1 MSDNLLS
8 LAGWYILPN
17 LVTGWAQTA
26 FYAVWIRAGDPKP
39 QPGTK
44 VFVQHRKRINILV
57 IVAYLLYTIYEADFQ
72 LRMAGNLYQDLGVG
86 LDVNDKGIN
95 SRFRRLTLLHHPDKV
110 SPGSDRST
118 AESYYV
124 HLKFCRDILIDPT
137 KRFAYDR
144 LGPDIFF
151 WRPQPTSIPDFLLIG
166 LRNLFLYYSGTAAV
180 LTLLGFLG
188 YIKQAAFWRFLA
200 LAALGVFEVHCL
212 TNPHF
217 PRLLTQVVNP
227 IFAIIPTHPQFLPW
241 QLISLLRKLILT
253 AFIAFSQIGPLLASP
268 EAAAAEAQNDQ
279 VSQQQ
284 LQRLGA
290 LGQAL
295 ESEANMLMGLEMTP
309 FANDEAAMREMR
321 GRMKRFLVE
330 NTVRSNVEVRNAMG
344 EAIARRRQG
353 VPHGAVGAR

>member
-253 AFIAFSQIGPLLASP
+253 AFIAFSQIGPLLSSP
-268 EAAAAEAQNDQ
+268 ETAAAEAEQNQ

-321 GRMKRFLVE
+321 GRMKRFLVD

>member
-1 MSDNLLS
+1 
-8 LAGWYILPN
+8 
-17 LVTGWAQTA
+17 
-26 FYAVWIRAGDPKP
+26 
-39 QPGTK
+39 
-44 VFVQHRKRINILV
+44 
-57 IVAYLLYTIYEADFQ
+57 
-72 LRMAGNLYQDLGVG
+72 
-86 LDVNDKGIN
+86 
-95 SRFRRLTLLHHPDKV
+95 
-110 SPGSDRST
+110 
-118 AESYYV
+118 
-124 HLKFCRDILIDPT
+124 
-137 KRFAYDR
+137 
-144 LGPDIFF
+144 
-151 WRPQPTSIPDFLLIG
+151 
-166 LRNLFLYYSGTAAV
+166 V

-212 TNPHF
+212 TNQHF

-268 EAAAAEAQNDQ
+268 EAAAAAEQNDQ

-309 FANDEAAMREMR
+309 FAGDEAAMREMR
-321 GRMKRFLVE
+321 GRMKRFLVD

>member
-1 MSDNLLS
+1 MRKSKLTVN
-8 LAGWYILPN
+8 
-17 LVTGWAQTA
+17 
-26 FYAVWIRAGDPKP
+26 
-39 QPGTK
+39 TK
-44 VFVQHRKRINILV
+44 R
-57 IVAYLLYTIYEADFQ
+57 
-72 LRMAGNLYQDLGVG
+72 
-86 LDVNDKGIN
+86 
-95 SRFRRLTLLHHPDKV
+95 TLLHHPDKV
-110 SPGSDRST
+110 SPGSDRTT

-144 LGPDIFF
+144 LGPDVFF
-151 WRPQPTSIPDFLLIG
+151 WRPQPTSIPDFLFIG
-166 LRNLFLYYSGTAAV
+166 LRNLVLYYSGTAAV

-200 LAALGVFEVHCL
+200 LAALGVFEVHCV
-212 TNPHF
+212 TSSQF
-217 PRLLTQVVNP
+217 PRLLTGLVNP
-227 IFAIIPTHPQFLPW
+227 VFSLIPQHPQFLPW

-268 EAAAAEAQNDQ
+268 ETAATENNDQ

-284 LQRLGA
+284 LQRVGA
-290 LGQAL
+290 LSQAL
-295 ESEANMLMGLEMTP
+295 EAEANMLMGLEMTP
-309 FANDEAAMREMR
+309 FAGDEGAMREMR
-321 GRMKRFLVE
+321 GRMKRFLVD